1 MEARAL
7 DRAIVTLGDN
17 HPSAIELS
25 RPRMH
30 WVASPGFAVEDWDPV
45 PIAWFHENS
54 ILRSSGL
61 AALENSRVAFREVL
75 SSSQEQVVLCALSAG
90 TAVTV
95 LAEGTVPPGLRI
107 I

>member
-1 MEARAL
+1 
-7 DRAIVTLGDN
+7 
-17 HPSAIELS
+17 
-25 RPRMH
+25 MH

-75 SSSQEQVVLCALSAG
+75 SSSEKKC
-90 TAVTV
+90 
-95 LAEGTVPPGLRI
+95 
-107 I
+107 